1 MDNNT
6 WTAIGSF
13 ATCIYTVA
21 FIISLAL
28 IYRQLRSMQIS
39 TMATAFSKALDIL
52 QNEDRRHDRR
62 IIFSMQGVPLEKW
75 NDEQRLAGERVIHS
89 YDQVGTMIRAKMF
102 NKELIVDS
110 WGNSLRMAKPLLMPL
125 VQEYR
130 SKWKSEEIWD
140 GFEWLCDEAEEF
152 QRKLK
157 LKKNF
162 KTLMNT
168 LAH

>member
-75 NDEQRLAGERVIHS
+75 NDEQR
-89 YDQVGTMIRAKMF
+89 
-102 NKELIVDS
+102 
-110 WGNSLRMAKPLLMPL
+110 MPL

>member
-75 NDEQRLAGERVIHS
+75 FRNIGLNGNQKKFGMDLNGFAMRL
-89 YDQVGTMIRAKMF
+89 
-102 NKELIVDS
+102 
-110 WGNSLRMAKPLLMPL
+110 
-125 VQEYR
+125 
-130 SKWKSEEIWD
+130 
-140 GFEWLCDEAEEF
+140 
-152 QRKLK
+152 
-157 LKKNF
+157 KNF
-162 KTLMNT
+162 KGS
-168 LAH
+168 